1 MEYSAYKNAHSFM
14 SHKLWLVQ
22 QDENLS
28 EVISDYTHMH
38 LLAGQLRKGQVH
50 IILQYSEKLL

>member
-1 MEYSAYKNAHSFM
+1 M

-28 EVISDYTHMH
+28 EVISGYTHMH
-38 LLAGQLRKGQVH
+38 LLAGKLTKGQVQ
-50 IILQYSEKLL
+50 IIKQYSEKLF

>member
-1 MEYSAYKNAHSFM
+1 MKYAAYKNASSFM
-14 SHKLWLVQ
+14 SHRLWFVQ

-38 LLAGQLRKGQVH
+38 LLAGQLTKGQVH

>member
-1 MEYSAYKNAHSFM
+1 MEYSAYNNASSFM

-38 LLAGQLRKGQVH
+38 LLAGQLTKGQVH

>member
-1 MEYSAYKNAHSFM
+1 M

-28 EVISDYTHMH
+28 EVISDYTHMQ
-38 LLAGQLRKGQVH
+38 LLAGQLTKGQVH
-50 IILQYSEKLL
+50 IILQYSEILF